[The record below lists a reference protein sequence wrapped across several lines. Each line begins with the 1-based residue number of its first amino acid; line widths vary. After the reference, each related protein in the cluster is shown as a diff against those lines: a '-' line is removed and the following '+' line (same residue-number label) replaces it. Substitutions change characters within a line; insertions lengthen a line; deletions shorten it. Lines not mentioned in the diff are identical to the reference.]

1 MVRSMS
7 ELRSYLAESHLPRI
21 RRREV
26 REAAARAR
34 LAAEALALEGWRVR
48 HLHTTFVPE
57 DEVCLHVFEAAS
69 AEAVNEAMRRAALAA
84 DRIVEA
90 VQ

>member
-21 RRREV
+21 RRGEV
-26 REAAARAR
+26 PEAADRAR
-34 LAAEALALEGWRVR
+34 LAAEALSLEGWRVR

-57 DEVCLHVFEAAS
+57 DELCLHVFEAAS

-90 VQ
+90 IQ